1 MTAEDNPAGAPA
13 EVYRRYLEG
22 SKLGF
27 QRCEDCSS
35 AVFYPRV
42 LCPYCGGFSLI
53 WETSSGRGTV
63 YATTSV
69 YRRDAEPYN
78 IALVDLAE
86 GFRMMS
92 RVEGLPT
99 EKVEIGMKVTFAVH
113 AGDDGPVAI
122 FEPEDIA

>member
-1 MTAEDNPAGAPA
+1 VTEKGAQTKAPA
-13 EVYRRYLEG
+13 EVYRCYLEG
-22 SKLGF
+22 GKLGF
-27 QRCEDCSS
+27 QRCGDCSS

-42 LCPYCGGFSLI
+42 ICPSCGGASLL

-69 YRRDAEPYN
+69 YRRDVEPYN

-113 AGDDGPVAI
+113 AGDEGPVAI
-122 FEPEDIA
+122 FEPEDVA